1 MIIDL
6 IEFYDWNVIYFLDDI
21 VLDIRIDGSFLEYI
35 VNVKSDVDISS
46 VCFCEEEFFLEVIVL
61 G

>member
-46 VCFCEEEFFLEVIVL
+46 VCFCEEEFF
-61 G
+61 

>member
-21 VLDIRIDGSFLEYI
+21 DLDIRIDGSFLEYI

-46 VCFCEEEFFLEVIVL
+46 VSFCEEEFFLEVIVL

>member
-46 VCFCEEEFFLEVIVL
+46 VSFCEEEFFLEVIVL

>member
-35 VNVKSDVDISS
+35 VNVKSDVNISS
-46 VCFCEEEFFLEVIVL
+46 VSFCEEEFFLEVIVL

>member
-35 VNVKSDVDISS
+35 VYVKSDVDISS
-46 VCFCEEEFFLEVIVL
+46 VSFC
-61 G
+61 

>member
-46 VCFCEEEFFLEVIVL
+46 FSFC
-61 G
+61 